1 MRADYACLPIAR
13 NVACYMLTCSLF
25 STCVVK
31 QKNTQ
36 YKHDASWK
44 SWLALVEVETYALRD
59 QFDMASIRKLD
70 QLQLAHIEKFQAVAQ
85 YSGAEK
91 PKHYMRANYPV
102 DIWHTGPLIRSWCMT
117 FEAMLQVLKHIAS
130 NSNYKNVCMRMV
142 RIVAIRQGLM
152 LYDQKVADWNQIE
165 ITLNGSALTIEP
177 DGRAFKDSSSS
188 KQTPTQLDRFYQ
200 EVITSADSQAALRCA
215 LMLRAALLAVPH

>member
-1 MRADYACLPIAR
+1 M
-13 NVACYMLTCSLF
+13 
-25 STCVVK
+25 K
-31 QKNTQ
+31 QKNTK

-200 EVITSADSQAALRCA
+200 
-215 LMLRAALLAVPH
+215 

>member
-1 MRADYACLPIAR
+1 
-13 NVACYMLTCSLF
+13 
-25 STCVVK
+25 
-31 QKNTQ
+31 
-36 YKHDASWK
+36 
-44 SWLALVEVETYALRD
+44 
-59 QFDMASIRKLD
+59 
-70 QLQLAHIEKFQAVAQ
+70 
-85 YSGAEK
+85 
-91 PKHYMRANYPV
+91 
-102 DIWHTGPLIRSWCMT
+102 MT

-165 ITLNGSALTIEP
+165 ITLNGSSLTIEP

-188 KQTPTQLDRFYQ
+188 KQTPKQTPTQLDRFYQ